1 MDDKDLEQFEW
12 EKRNLNVSGL
22 DPKSFKFFKYDD
34 PYKKD
39 EIVKCPVC
47 GGVALQD
54 RYGNGECENC
64 GWKFEK
70 DADILE
76 KQWGISYPM
85 LVSTTTA
92 KKNNMNKDC
101 RSKRLLTSS

>member
-1 MDDKDLEQFEW
+1 M
-12 EKRNLNVSGL
+12 
-22 DPKSFKFFKYDD
+22 
-34 PYKKD
+34 
-39 EIVKCPVC
+39 KCPVC

-76 KQWGISYPM
+76 KQWGIS
-85 LVSTTTA
+85 
-92 KKNNMNKDC
+92 
-101 RSKRLLTSS
+101 

>member
-1 MDDKDLEQFEW
+1 MQKIQVFQIRRSLQ
-12 EKRNLNVSGL
+12 
-22 DPKSFKFFKYDD
+22 
-34 PYKKD
+34 KD

-76 KQWGISYPM
+76 
-85 LVSTTTA
+85 
-92 KKNNMNKDC
+92 NNGE
-101 RSKRLLTSS
+101 